1 MFLRLKIPK
10 PSLWP
15 GTSRCASLQERVRE
29 ACGELGGT
37 LPGKGP
43 HSDQGARARLWRSSR
58 GLMCPGI
65 QRKLVQ
71 IQISL
76 PCISNGKESA
86 CDAGDQGAILGWDA
100 PLEKGMAIHSRILA
114 WRIPWTQ
121 ATVHGAAES
130 DTTERHTHTHTH
142 PDLYSRSLC
151 AAGYYQ
157 GCSRITLGLRQ
168 PLDRVKEL
176 TLVYI

>member
-1 MFLRLKIPK
+1 MCEHLAHILLTVALGLWEGLMFLRLKIPK

-121 ATVHGAAES
+121 ATSPWGRRVGHNWA
-130 DTTERHTHTHTH
+130 THTHTH
-142 PDLYSRSLC
+142 PPRSLL
-151 AAGYYQ
+151 
-157 GCSRITLGLRQ
+157 SQ
-168 PLDRVKEL
+168 PLCSWL
-176 TLVYI
+176 LPGLL